1 VRPELQQQSQIRW
14 TWLFACCLLGTTFPI
29 LRAQAGEWSALT
41 EAKVLY
47 TDNVSELSAT
57 RRLALAEDPSQPT
70 IVPLK
75 NPQDVVWEPSLDVRR
90 VSETALGPTEFSAKA
105 AGFIYTDHS
114 IFNHGNYRLQV
125 KQALSPDTSLL
136 LRYRYIPNLFL
147 GPNVER
153 RMGAR
158 LMDEERVTSHV
169 WRAQVEH
176 TFNRE
181 WTATLVGRYGL
192 RLYNDAFAERDTKFW
207 TLGPQIAFGAT
218 SWLTLTVAYLYER
231 GLADG
236 RQEVQVR
243 DDVSYQQ
250 HFLTVGSTF
259 LLGRG
264 FFLDLGY
271 AYRRK
276 DFTSDLAGDS
286 NRGVVDTT
294 HAGSAELRYRMSSAA
309 SVIVG
314 FQRAQRSSNAASR
327 DFFNTNT
334 SVGMQYRF

>member
-1 VRPELQQQSQIRW
+1 MLV
-14 TWLFACCLLGTTFPI
+14 ATFPAI
-29 LRAQAGEWSALT
+29 HAQAGEWSALT

-70 IVPLK
+70 VVPLK
-75 NPQDVVWEPSLDVRR
+75 NPQDVVWEPSLDLRR
-90 VSETALGPTEFSAKA
+90 TSETALGQTEFSVKA
-105 AGFIYTDHS
+105 TGFIYTDHS

-136 LRYRYIPNLFL
+136 LRYRYVPNLFL

-153 RMGAR
+153 RTGVR
-158 LMDEERVTSHV
+158 LMEEERVTSHV
-169 WRAQVEH
+169 WRAQLEH
-176 TFNRE
+176 TFSQQ

-192 RLYNDAFAERDTKFW
+192 RLFNEAFAERDTKFW

-218 SWLTLTVAYLYER
+218 SWLTLTAAYLYER

-236 RQEVQVR
+236 REEVPVR
-243 DDVSYQQ
+243 DDVSYRQ
-250 HFLTVGSTF
+250 HFLTFGSTF
-259 LLGRG
+259 LLGRD
-264 FFLDLGY
+264 FSLDLGY

-276 DFTSDLAGDS
+276 EFTSDLAGDS

-294 HAGSAELRYRMSSAA
+294 HVGSAELHYRLSSTAA
-309 SVIVG
+309 ITVG
-314 FQRAQRSSNAASR
+314 FQRAQRSSNTASR

-334 SVGMQYRF
+334 SIGLQYRF

>member
-1 VRPELQQQSQIRW
+1 MRLELPSRFQLRW
-14 TWLFACCLLGTTFPI
+14 TWFLASCVLVGAAPPFHAE
-29 LRAQAGEWSALT
+29 AAEWSALT

-57 RRLALAEDPSQPT
+57 RRLALSEDPSQPT

-90 VSETALGPTEFSAKA
+90 VSETAFGPTEFSMKA
-105 AGFIYTDHS
+105 TGFIFTDHS

-125 KQALSPDTSLL
+125 KQTLTPDTSLL

-147 GPNVER
+147 GPNIER
-153 RMGAR
+153 RSGTR
-158 LMDEERVTSHV
+158 LLEEERVTSHV
-169 WRAQVEH
+169 WRAQLEH
-176 TFNRE
+176 VFNQQ

-192 RLYNDAFAERDTKFW
+192 RLFNEAFAERDTKFW
-207 TLGPQIAFGAT
+207 TLGPQVTLSAT
-218 SWLTLTVAYLYER
+218 SWLTLTLAYLYER

-236 RQEVQVR
+236 QGDVQVR
-243 DDVSYQQ
+243 DDVSYRQ
-250 HFLTVGSTF
+250 HFLSVGSTF
-259 LLGRG
+259 VFGQG
-264 FFLDLGY
+264 FSLDLGY

-276 DFTSDLAGDS
+276 DFASDLAGDS

-294 HAGSAELRYRMSSAA
+294 HVGSAELRYRMSPAA
-309 SVIVG
+309 SVTVG
-314 FQRAQRSSNAASR
+314 LQRAQRASNAASR

-334 SVGMQYRF
+334 SVGLQYRF